1 METDLGN
8 TAILAVVQPT
18 PDQLKEA
25 REGIPARMLED
36 DREETRKQVRCA
48 VCGQPGSLREHIE
61 ALERQS

>member
-18 PDQLKEA
+18 EDQLKEA

-36 DREETRKQVRCA
+36 DREETRKQM
-48 VCGQPGSLREHIE
+48 E
-61 ALERQS
+61 AA